1 MENQIPKPLRFEYIF
16 IQMKKESKDK
26 HFIKKP
32 IYEGGP
38 KAMKKFIAENLR
50 YPKEALENKI
60 EGTVYVR
67 YDIGAKGK
75 VTGAKII
82 KGLGYGC
89 DEEAMRLAKLLK
101 FKVPKT
107 RGVRVVFHKNIQI
120 HFRLPKKKTIPKTTA
135 IQYSYVEKKKPQE
148 TENKKSNSYTITYNF

>member
-1 MENQIPKPLRFEYIF
+1 
-16 IQMKKESKDK
+16 MKKEAKDK

-38 KAMKKFIAENLR
+38 KAMKKFIAKNLR

-60 EGTVYVR
+60 QGTVYVR
-67 YDIGAKGK
+67 FDINRKGK
-75 VTGAKII
+75 VTDAKVI
-82 KGLGYGC
+82 KGIGYGC

-101 FKVPKT
+101 FEIPKN

-120 HFRLPKKKTIPKTTA
+120 HFRLPRKKPVKKVTG
-135 IQYSYVEKKKPQE
+135 IQYNYVEKKKEE
-148 TENKKSNSYTITYNF
+148 TPTEEKKKQWLYNHL